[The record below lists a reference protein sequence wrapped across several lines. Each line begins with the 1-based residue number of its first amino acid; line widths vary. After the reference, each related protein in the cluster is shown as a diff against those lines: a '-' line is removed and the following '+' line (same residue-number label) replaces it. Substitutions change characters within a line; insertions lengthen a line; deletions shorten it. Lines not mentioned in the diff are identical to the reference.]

1 MFFYFSRIENK
12 QGAPYCKL
20 YTTLQVIEKKTTMAS
35 SEGSRE
41 IEAARL
47 RLAAAKS
54 RVSADTKALQT
65 ANESKKS
72 VEEMVAKMLE
82 NATNSV
88 NAAQNQ
94 LSISEKEVKEAQSM
108 LAAAEKRW
116 EVISID
122 LDSDNEDEKNTKQVN
137 SKRRKVSLSPQSN
150 NNNTTAARSTS
161 TSNNNNDDNV
171 HQVVVEGCGMPTVNG
186 IYTRGRLYGDT
197 PMYTKPEK
205 ESDSPLDTDR
215 IGIIRSATLGGG
227 YKWYIVF
234 LSSGDTAS
242 SYFYVSEENADRMVP
257 PENGWKT
264 MGRGYGFRLAI
275 GPAPTCRL
283 LLQNENSIIRSSNI
297 SGTSVAAGHQ
307 SNTNNGQLDNGMGLQ
322 TNNNRASSVSLTAL
336 DNSNSYSMNITTN
349 TSASFPNV
357 VDRIA
362 IQNYTSKLN
371 GIYTRVGDLQGAP
384 VYTKE
389 GKEPSTLNCYAILRC
404 RPTVGE
410 QMKWYIGNW
419 GARAD
424 GNISFNF
431 LYVSRTH
438 GELLFPPETMWH
450 RKCSD
455 GSYEYSRATC
465 RLILPNDHIV
475 IEGCGNVEL
484 NGTYSLNYRNT
495 NDNEIEYKRQ
505 GQWNGKVVTFSIYQ
519 KYHKYRYK
527 WYVGRS
533 LNATSSSTL
542 INNAI
547 FRSREINDLFP
558 PKDGWEVIGTTRG
571 GLYPGPTF
579 RSTEIKQV
587 TVEGCG
593 LSKFNGLYNRVG
605 DDPQYVKHG
614 QCHGEPETQMI
625 ARIDKAWYIGKPGDI
640 GDYKVCVD
648 GRDDHSKIPPKEGW
662 SVIVGKGMNCC
673 PVPKLTWM

>member
-1 MFFYFSRIENK
+1 
-12 QGAPYCKL
+12 
-20 YTTLQVIEKKTTMAS
+20 
-35 SEGSRE
+35 
-41 IEAARL
+41 
-47 RLAAAKS
+47 
-54 RVSADTKALQT
+54 
-65 ANESKKS
+65 
-72 VEEMVAKMLE
+72 ML
-82 NATNSV
+82 S
-88 NAAQNQ
+88 
-94 LSISEKEVKEAQSM
+94 
-108 LAAAEKRW
+108 AAEKRW

-122 LDSDNEDEKNTKQVN
+122 LDSDNEEEKNTKQDN
-137 SKRRKVSLSPQSN
+137 SKRRKVSLSPQSS
-150 NNNTTAARSTS
+150 TTARSTS
-161 TSNNNNDDNV
+161 TTNDKNV
-171 HQVVVEGCGMPTVNG
+171 HQIVVEGCGMPTVNG
-186 IYTRGRLYGDT
+186 TYTRGRLYGDT

-205 ESDSPLDTDR
+205 ESDSLLDTDR

-283 LLQNENSIIRSSNI
+283 LLQNENSARSSTG
-297 SGTSVAAGHQ
+297 SGTSVAAGH
-307 SNTNNGQLDNGMGLQ
+307 SKTNNGQLDNGMGLQ
-322 TNNNRASSVSLTAL
+322 TNNVNRASSVSSTTL

-431 LYVSRTH
+431 LYVSHKNERF
-438 GELLFPPETMWH
+438 LFPPENGW
-450 RKCSD
+450 
-455 GSYEYSRATC
+455 YSLTHNNLVRPNP
-465 RLILPNDHIV
+465 RLILPNDHIA

-484 NGTYSLNYRNT
+484 NGTYSRNYVNT
-495 NDNEIEYKRQ
+495 NEIEYKRK
-505 GQWNGKVVTFSIYQ
+505 GQWNGKAVIFSIYQ
-519 KYHKYRYK
+519 KYHKVGSNNK
-527 WYVGRS
+527 WYIGRS
-533 LNATSSSTL
+533 INATSCGTI
-542 INNAI
+542 INQAM
-547 FRSREINDLFP
+547 FRSSESNDLFP
-558 PKDGWEVIGTTRG
+558 PANGWEVIGSKRG
-571 GLYPGPTF
+571 GIYPGPTF
-579 RSTEIKQV
+579 RAIEIKQV

-593 LSKFNGLYNRVG
+593 LSKFNGVYNRLG
-605 DDPQYVKHG
+605 DAPQYVKHG
-614 QCHGEPETQMI
+614 QSDGEPETQVI
-625 ARIDKAWYIGKPGDI
+625 VRIDKAWYIGERTGDI

-648 GRDDHSKIPPKEGW
+648 GRDDHPKIPPKEGW
-662 SVIVGKGMNCC
+662 TAIGKGIY